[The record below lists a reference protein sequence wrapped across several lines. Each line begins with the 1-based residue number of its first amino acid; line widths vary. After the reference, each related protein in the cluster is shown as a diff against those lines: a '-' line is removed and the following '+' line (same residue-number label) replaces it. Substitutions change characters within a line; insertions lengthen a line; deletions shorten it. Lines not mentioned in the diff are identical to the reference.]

1 MIFIQGNL
9 SKLNLIETNF
19 VFEIG
24 VRFMLVKLTNNLH
37 WNIYMIPFN
46 SGLGL
51 DRLHCKFYSFD

>member
-24 VRFMLVKLTNNLH
+24 VRFMLVKLTNSLH